1 MCQNCD
7 FQKLMQGL
15 YENFLNLRFRDNNF
29 ELVQRTNEWFMFT
42 DNLSTIS
49 RHNQDFSMLKYQV
62 YLPTL
67 FHVYSSSV
75 SLAQNQ
81 KFKYPSEQYEVESL
95 FSSYI
100 AYKVNYKVLI
110 F

>member
-81 KFKYPSEQYEVESL
+81 KFKYPSEQYEVESFFVFL
-95 FSSYI
+95 KT
-100 AYKVNYKVLI
+100 YKFNKQVLI